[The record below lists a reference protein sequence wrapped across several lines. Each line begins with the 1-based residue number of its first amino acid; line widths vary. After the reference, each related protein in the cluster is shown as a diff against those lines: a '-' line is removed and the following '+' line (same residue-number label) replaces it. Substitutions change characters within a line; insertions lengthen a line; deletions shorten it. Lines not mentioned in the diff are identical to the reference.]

1 MRFKFFLL
9 EVCMALLSGVLYS
22 LARDDKPSRKSKTGL
37 CELVCA
43 EKPSSDIV
51 RIVPYFVLPVTGSSG
66 REHSKQ

>member
-1 MRFKFFLL
+1 MSFKFFLL

-43 EKPSSDIV
+43 EKPYIV
-51 RIVPYFVLPVTGSSG
+51 RIVPCFVLPVTGSSG